1 MTSSDG
7 KKRIVVTSKT
17 KTNETRLDGTFGD
30 ALEDIRE
37 IVDDDDDTGDENAK
51 QQEIGIPLTLYT
63 DNIYNIISVTVR
75 L

>member
-1 MTSSDG
+1 M
-7 KKRIVVTSKT
+7 
-17 KTNETRLDGTFGD
+17 DGTFGD